1 MEYFNKF
8 VHFAL
13 YFNAHKQPIT
23 HDYPWLPIIV
33 CPLYILFVYY
43 GPKYMEKRE
52 PFELKGLLALW
63 NLFLFILSLFM
74 FLGMIGPCIAFLSE
88 RTFYDLVC
96 MPQGELYYGFAFFCV
111 WCFALSKYIELG
123 DTVFIILRKR
133 KLSFLHY
140 YHHTTVLV
148 YTWFSMVILTPPG
161 AIFAVVNAGVHC
173 VMYWYYFLS
182 ARGYKLTWGKF
193 VTIIQL
199 SQMVVGVSISSIWS
213 YYYLSGTYC
222 PMDHPNLYMAS
233 SLIIYGSYFALFLNF
248 YINRYHYMQEYRDYK
263 NRHNVPEEKQEKQEK
278 ADTSTTKQETK
289 KLK

>member
-1 MEYFNKF
+1 MDLLKRAL
-8 VHFAL
+8 HFAL

-23 HDYPWLPIIV
+23 HDVPWLPLAVI
-33 CPLYILFVYY
+33 PFYILFVWL
-43 GPKYMEKRE
+43 GPKYMKNRK
-52 PFELKGLLALW
+52 PYDLQGLLTFW
-63 NLFLFILSLFM
+63 NFFLFVLSLCM

-88 RTFYDLVC
+88 RTFYDLIC

-111 WCFALSKYIELG
+111 WIFALSKYIELG
-123 DTVFIILRKR
+123 DTVFIILRKK
-133 KLSFLHY
+133 KLTFLHY

-182 ARGYKLTWGKF
+182 SRGYRLTWGKF
-193 VTIIQL
+193 VTTIQL

-222 PMDHPNLYMAS
+222 PMDHPNLYMIS
-233 SLIIYGSYFALFLNF
+233 SLILYGSYLLLFLNF
-248 YINRYHYMQEYRDYK
+248 YIYRYHYIQEYKDYK
-263 NRHNVPEEKQEKQEK
+263 NRHNDKPTEQKEDNK
-278 ADTSTTKQETK
+278 TSTSKTDTK
-289 KLK
+289 KDN